1 MTKVLSENNLNTDH
15 FLRIMTTEVK
25 QILNELKLIKEEL
38 YYIKAHMVEAD
49 TVLTSEEKQ
58 LLEDSIKNEKAG
70 RLVSLEELKNVRNRV
85 GSSGR

>member
-1 MTKVLSENNLNTDH
+1 
-15 FLRIMTTEVK
+15 MTTEVK